1 MSANLLYSEIFA
13 EFDKATTREDRV
25 AVLRKNAD
33 HRFTDFLTIVFNPNY
48 IFDVV
53 PPVYRPSV
61 EPAGLNFA
69 YLDSEIPKLYR
80 FIKGHPQRSPDLKEQ
95 KQKQL
100 LVVILEA
107 LHKDEAALMVKMFK
121 KDLGIKYL
129 TPKIVKE
136 SFPNIDVPV

>member
-1 MSANLLYSEIFA
+1 
-13 EFDKATTREDRV
+13 V
-25 AVLRKNAD
+25 
-33 HRFTDFLTIVFNPNY
+33 
-48 IFDVV
+48 FDVE
-53 PPVYRPSV
+53 PPAYRPST

-80 FIKGHPQRSPDLKEQ
+80 FIKDHPKRSADLKEK

-107 LHKDEAALMVKMFK
+107 LHKDEADLMVKMFK

-136 SFPNIDVPV
+136 SFPDIDITV